1 MISLKYKL
9 ENDTI
14 AKSVIVNNVKSN
26 IDSDTAAIEAF
37 GNELTTYLVG
47 DYAVVG
53 VTKIVTEETEIE
65 IN

>member
-1 MISLKYKL
+1 MISIKYKL
-9 ENDTI
+9 ENDTT

-37 GNELTTYLVG
+37 GSELTTYFNG
-47 DYAVVG
+47 DYALVG
-53 VTKIVTEETEIE
+53 ATKIVTEETEIE